1 MAKIIFF
8 AIDGTTGFSGSQW
21 ERPGSGRLLCYCQ
34 YGSGGCPRFCGSA
47 EAGDLSLLQR
57 KAFHIKSVHLENTG
71 VQLFADS
78 KKLKC
83 Q

>member
-8 AIDGTTGFSGSQW
+8 DIDGTTGFSGSQW

-34 YGSGGCPRFCGSA
+34 YGSG
-47 EAGDLSLLQR
+47 GDLSLLQR

>member
-1 MAKIIFF
+1 MGRPVSLATKDRDLVDYY
-8 AIDGTTGFSGSQW
+8 AIDNMEVEVAQDF
-21 ERPGSGRLLCYCQ
+21 
-34 YGSGGCPRFCGSA
+34 A
-47 EAGDLSLLQR
+47 EVQAGDLSLLQR

-83 Q
+83 K

>member
-1 MAKIIFF
+1 MAKIIFLD
-8 AIDGTTGFSGSQW
+8 IDGTTGFSGNK
-21 ERPGSGRLLCYCQ
+21 RPGSGRLLCYCQ

-78 KKLKC
+78 KKQKC
-83 Q
+83 K

>member
-8 AIDGTTGFSGSQW
+8 DIDGTTGFSGNK
-21 ERPGSGRLLCYCQ
+21 RPGSGRLLCYCQ
-34 YGSGGCPRFCGSA
+34 YGSGGCPGFCGSA

-57 KAFHIKSVHLENTG
+57 KAFHIKSVYLENTG

-83 Q
+83 K